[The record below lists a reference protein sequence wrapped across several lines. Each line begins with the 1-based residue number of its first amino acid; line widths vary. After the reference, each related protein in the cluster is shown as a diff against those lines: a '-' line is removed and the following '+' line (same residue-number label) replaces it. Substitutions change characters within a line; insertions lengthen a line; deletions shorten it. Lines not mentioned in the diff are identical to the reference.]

1 VAKKVLIADDS
12 QTIRQAFEMT
22 FSGDS
27 GVEIFGAGDVTSA
40 LSTAREQ
47 MPDLIIADSSLG
59 DATGYDLCKQ
69 IKDDGQVA
77 SIPVWIMT
85 GPAERMDDDLYADCG
100 AEGHVRKPFDTQR
113 MIDKVSSMSAPP
125 DEEKSRPSYPPA
137 AAKPAAPAAAKPAV
151 PAAAKPA
158 APAAAPKPAAPS
170 AAAAKPPPPAHAVET
185 DEKRPRQSTLMG
197 GPVAPPVKP
206 RAPEAPAARPELPK
220 PKPKPEVVQTE
231 TVAELAQMGSDLKP
245 KKPAAASDAV
255 QVEPADV
262 ATPAAAAALS
272 GLTDEQREAVMV
284 LIREIVE
291 KTVWEVVPDLAESII
306 REEIARLLKE

>member
-27 GVEIFGAGDVTSA
+27 GVEIFGAGDVASA

-47 MPDLIIADSSLG
+47 MPDLIIADSILG

-69 IKDDGQVA
+69 IKADGQIA

-85 GPAERMDDDLYADCG
+85 GPAERMDDDLYEDCG

-113 MIDKVSSMSAPP
+113 MVDKVSSMSAPP

-137 AAKPAAPAAAKPAV
+137 AAKPAAPV
-151 PAAAKPA
+151 
-158 APAAAPKPAAPS
+158 AAPKPAAAP

-185 DEKRPRQSTLMG
+185 DEKRPRQATLMG

-206 RAPEAPAARPELPK
+206 KAPAVPAASPPRPEPPK
-220 PKPKPEVVQTE
+220 PKPRPEVVQTE
-231 TVAELAQMGSDLKP
+231 TVAELAQMGPDLKP
-245 KKPAAASDAV
+245 KKPAAADAV
-255 QVEPADV
+255 QVEPADM

>member
-27 GVEIFGAGDVTSA
+27 GVEIFGAGDVASA

-47 MPDLIIADSSLG
+47 MPDLIIADSNLG

-69 IKDDGQVA
+69 VKADGQV
-77 SIPVWIMT
+77 SDIPVWIMT
-85 GPAERMDDDLYADCG
+85 GPAERMDDDLYADCS
-100 AEGHVRKPFDTQR
+100 ADGHVRKPFDTQR
-113 MIDKVSSMSAPP
+113 MVDKVTSMAAPP

-137 AAKPAAPAAAKPAV
+137 AAKPAAPP
-151 PAAAKPA
+151 
-158 APAAAPKPAAPS
+158 
-170 AAAAKPPPPAHAVET
+170 AAAAKLPPPAHSVET
-185 DEKRPRQSTLMG
+185 EKRPRQATLMG
-197 GPVAPPVKP
+197 GPGAPVKP
-206 RAPEAPAARPELPK
+206 KPPEAPPAAPPKPPPPKPAPPRPE
-220 PKPKPEVVQTE
+220 PEVVQTE

-245 KKPAAASDAV
+245 EKPAALPDAV
-255 QVEPADV
+255 HVDAADV
-262 ATPAAAAALS
+262 ATPAAAAALA
-272 GLTDEQREAVMV
+272 GLSDEQREAVMV

>member
-1 VAKKVLIADDS
+1 MAKKVLIADDS
-12 QTIRQAFEMT
+12 QTIRHAFELT

-27 GVEIFGAGDVTSA
+27 GVEIFGAGDVASA

-47 MPDLIIADSSLG
+47 MPDLIIADSNLG
-59 DATGYDLCKQ
+59 DASGYELCKQ
-69 IKDDGQVA
+69 LKADGQVA

-100 AEGHVRKPFDTQR
+100 ADGHVRKPFDTQR
-113 MIDKVSSMSAPP
+113 MLDKVAAMAAPP

-137 AAKPAAPAAAKPAV
+137 AAKPAAPPA
-151 PAAAKPA
+151 AAAKPA
-158 APAAAPKPAAPS
+158 AP
-170 AAAAKPPPPAHAVET
+170 PAHAVDT
-185 DEKRPRQSTLMG
+185 DEKRPRQATLMG

-206 RAPEAPAARPELPK
+206 KEPEAKPAAPPAAPPK
-220 PKPKPEVVQTE
+220 PPPPKPEPKPEVVQTE

-245 KKPAAASDAV
+245 KAPAPAADAV
-255 QVEPADV
+255 QVEPADM
-262 ATPAAAAALS
+262 ATPAAAAALA

-284 LIREIVE
+284 LVGEIVE
-291 KTVWEVVPDLAESII
+291 KTVWEIVPDMAESII